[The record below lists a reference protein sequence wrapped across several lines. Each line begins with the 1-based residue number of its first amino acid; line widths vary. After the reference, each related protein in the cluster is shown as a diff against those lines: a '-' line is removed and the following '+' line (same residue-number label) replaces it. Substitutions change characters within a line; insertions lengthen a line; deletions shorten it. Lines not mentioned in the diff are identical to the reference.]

1 MTNPRVQPSSFASR
15 RWHLFPRLESR
26 NGGADSCNYID
37 EAGGRRRQQQQQ
49 QQQLI
54 PGLPDEIGMECLVRV
69 PYGSHSR
76 MKSSILSALFKPSQL
91 PTIHADVVLKERD
104 DKKQRQEEGCQYNH
118 PSAPPYQYGLSIFN
132 ATYQTW
138 HQMMPSSIPMFCHCV
153 ALPSSGKL
161 LLLGGW
167 DPTTLDP
174 VPDVYVLNLIG
185 EDGARWRRAAPMSVA
200 RSFFACAVVG
210 RSTVYV
216 AGGHDSHKNALR
228 SAEVYDAE
236 ADEWRTLPSMWE
248 ERDESQGL
256 SWEGDSRFWVVSG
269 YSTENQGRFRSDAEC
284 YDPETGCW
292 SKVEGLWPFPSSS
305 PRGCVSVN
313 SASGRGQSK
322 HQWWRIAGEEQ
333 QQQQTGI
340 GEIREYEREAERWRV
355 LSSIPLPHPEFG
367 LGRSSKCLV
376 SLDGGGDGNSRR
388 MLVMSSGGE
397 GKQGPSF
404 WRGMIKGKPS
414 GTTSMFL
421 PNSRGSRTLLP
432 ISMFELQ
439 GVDHVTAA
447 TGFQHTD
454 AMPLGLKMA
463 VVGGWELAVVCLRTV
478 MSEDRGE
485 GASLVIEKIRKQRK
499 WEGGVLFGV
508 LSARDRGRS

>member
-1 MTNPRVQPSSFASR
+1 M
-15 RWHLFPRLESR
+15 
-26 NGGADSCNYID
+26 GGADSCNYID

-76 MKSSILSALFKPSQL
+76 MKSVCRGWRTLISHPSFSEQRRKARTAEHLVCLVQALPTPS
-91 PTIHADVVLKERD
+91 TIHADVVLKERD
-104 DKKQRQEEGCQYNH
+104 DKRQRQEEGCQYNH

-397 GKQGPSF
+397 GKAGAF
-404 WRGMIKGKPS
+404 ILERNDKGK
-414 GTTSMFL
+414 TKW
-421 PNSRGSRTLLP
+421 N
-432 ISMFELQ
+432 
-439 GVDHVTAA
+439 HVHVPPQF
-447 TGFQHTD
+447 TGF
-454 AMPLGLKMA
+454 PY
-463 VVGGWELAVVCLRTV
+463 
-478 MSEDRGE
+478 
-485 GASLVIEKIRKQRK
+485 
-499 WEGGVLFGV
+499 
-508 LSARDRGRS
+508 SAAHLHV